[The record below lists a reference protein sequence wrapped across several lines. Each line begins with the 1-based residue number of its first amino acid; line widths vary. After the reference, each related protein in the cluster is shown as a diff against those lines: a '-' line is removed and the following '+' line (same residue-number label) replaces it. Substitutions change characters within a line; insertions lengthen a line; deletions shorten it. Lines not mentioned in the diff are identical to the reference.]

1 MQSEASLPPK
11 ELRTL
16 VGSPEIDDFNLVGS
30 GLVEFFKDHC
40 DLKPY
45 EKMLE
50 PGCGCG
56 RVAQFLTKYL
66 DNKGQYEGFDIVE
79 KSIEWCL
86 DNINSKFPNFH
97 FTHSDIQNTFYNPA
111 GKIKASEYRF
121 PYADRSF
128 DFVFLPSVFTH
139 MLPEDMEHYFSEIA
153 RVLKTDGRCLIS
165 FYLLNEESIKNMN
178 NNVSQTIFT
187 IKGNYGVAD
196 INVPEAVVAYQEE
209 YVKQLFKKNKLNIKS
224 IYYGSW
230 CGRTKYVRGQDYIKA
245 NFGFLTR
252 LRSRL

>member
-40 DLKPY
+40 GLKPY
-45 EKMLE
+45 EKVLE

-66 DNKGQYEGFDIVE
+66 DNKGQYEGFYIVE
-79 KSIEWCL
+79 KSIEWCQE
-86 DNINSKFPNFH
+86 NITSKFPNFH
-97 FTHSDIQNTFYNPA
+97 FTHSDIQNTLYNPT
-111 GKIKASEYRF
+111 GKIKYRF
-121 PYADRSF
+121 PYPDRSF

-153 RVLKTDGRCLIS
+153 RV
-165 FYLLNEESIKNMN
+165 
-178 NNVSQTIFT
+178 
-187 IKGNYGVAD
+187 
-196 INVPEAVVAYQEE
+196 
-209 YVKQLFKKNKLNIKS
+209 
-224 IYYGSW
+224 
-230 CGRTKYVRGQDYIKA
+230 
-245 NFGFLTR
+245 
-252 LRSRL
+252 